1 MPLIKST
8 SKKAF
13 GKNIGAEVRAGR
25 PVKQAVA
32 IAYSEKREA
41 DKKKKKSAPREHSAH
56 IQEQGT
62 QYESHTASTGARQPF
77 HPVVQAATSR
87 TDQEMD

>member
-13 GKNIGAEVRAGR
+13 GKNIAAEVRAGK

-32 IAYSEKREA
+32 IAYSEQREA
-41 DKKKKKSAPREHSAH
+41 GKRNSHSSH
-56 IQEQGT
+56 IEEQGT

-77 HPVVQAATSR
+77 HPVVQAATSK
-87 TDQEMD
+87 TDREMD

>member
-8 SKKAF
+8 SKQAF

-41 DKKKKKSAPREHSAH
+41 AKKKNKSAPVEHSAH
-56 IQEQGT
+56 TSEMASA
-62 QYESHTASTGARQPF
+62 YEKSVAHTRQDLNP
-77 HPVVQAATSR
+77 AKRSR
-87 TDQEMD
+87 RIK

>member
-13 GKNIGAEVRAGR
+13 GKNIGAELKAGR
-25 PVKQAVA
+25 PMKQAVA

-41 DKKKKKSAPREHSAH
+41 AKRKKSAPREHSAH
-56 IQEQGT
+56 TSEMASA
-62 QYESHTASTGARQPF
+62 YEKSVAHTRQDLNP
-77 HPVVQAATSR
+77 AKKSSR
-87 TDQEMD
+87 IK

>member
-13 GKNIGAEVRAGR
+13 QKNIGAEVRAGK
-25 PVKQAVA
+25 PIKQAVA
-32 IAYSEKREA
+32 IASSERREA
-41 DKKKKKSAPREHSAH
+41 AKKTSHSSH
-56 IQEQGT
+56 IEEQGS

-77 HPVVQAATSR
+77 HPVVQAATSK
-87 TDQEMD
+87 TDREMD